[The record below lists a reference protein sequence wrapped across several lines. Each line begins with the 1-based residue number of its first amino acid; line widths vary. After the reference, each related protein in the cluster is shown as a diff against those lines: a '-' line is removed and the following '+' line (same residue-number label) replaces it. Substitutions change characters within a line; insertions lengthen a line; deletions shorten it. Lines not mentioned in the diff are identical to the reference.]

1 MSRQAQLVL
10 VCEDSQHEAFARRFL
25 ARRGWSSSIYVK
37 KAPGP
42 RGSGEQFVRESFP
55 VELRAIRSG
64 HVNRALIVI
73 IDGDSAGISR
83 RMSQLDDACRAVGVE
98 PRTSQDPV
106 AVLVPTWCI
115 ETWFAYLEGN
125 AVEEGGRDYP
135 RLPRPRE
142 CQRHVDALVKMCKAG
157 NLRLPAPPSLAA
169 GCDEFHSLE
178 RAARR
183 GQ

>member
-1 MSRQAQLVL
+1 
-10 VCEDSQHEAFARRFL
+10 
-25 ARRGWSSSIYVK
+25 VK
-37 KAPGP
+37 KAPRP

-98 PRTSQDPV
+98 PRKSQDPM

-115 ETWFAYLEGN
+115 ETWFAYLDGET
-125 AVEEGGRDYP
+125 VEEGRGDYP
-135 RLPRPRE
+135 KLPRQRE
-142 CQRHVDALVKMCKAG
+142 CQRHVDALVRMCEAG
-157 NLRLPAPPSLAA
+157 NLRPPAPPSLEA
-169 GCDEFHSLE
+169 GCDEFCSLE
-178 RAARR
+178 RVAKG